1 MLISLSFSERDFHC
15 YVSFRNYI
23 SLEKGVVLHL
33 NKIECPSPKNALCK
47 VWLKVVQGLRIN
59 FVNVFSQICIY
70 LPLEKGVSLSMPY
83 IEEYFEPNLVEIGLT
98 VLDEKFLKF
107 RQVFLLFR
115 SNLPLE
121 LVEALHLHKLECP
134 LPKDTLCQVRLK
146 VAQWFWRRKF

>member
-33 NKIECPSPKNALCK
+33 NKIECPSPKDALCK

-59 FVNVFSQICIY
+59 FVNVFSQFCIY

-98 VLDEKFLKF
+98 VLYEKFLKF
-107 RQVFLLFR
+107 RQVFLLFL

-121 LVEALHLHKLECP
+121 
-134 LPKDTLCQVRLK
+134 
-146 VAQWFWRRKF
+146 